1 MVDKLSFRTSRTRIK
16 ICGITN
22 SDDAL
27 LAQELGADAVGF
39 IFFARSPRAVLPL
52 RAVEIIAQL
61 APFVSKVGVFVD
73 EEEDTV
79 LEVAARCGLDTLQLH
94 GQESLSYC
102 SDLRS
107 RGFKIIKAIRIG
119 ENSEEK
125 LTYLLKHY
133 QNVDAFLFDTYHP
146 QKKGGTGLPFDWRLA
161 EGLVTDRPVILS
173 GGLNEENV
181 LEAIMRL
188 RPYAVDVSSGLERQP
203 GKKDE
208 QKMRQFFEQVRKA
221 DQKLREESREKMVR

>member
-1 MVDKLSFRTSRTRIK
+1 MGNIGISRTRIK

-39 IFFARSPRAVLPL
+39 VFFARSPRAVLPR
-52 RAVEIIAQL
+52 RAAEIIAQL

-73 EEEDTV
+73 EEEDIV

-94 GQESLSYC
+94 GQESPSYC
-102 SDLRS
+102 SDLRG
-107 RGFKIIKAIRIG
+107 RGLKTIKAIRIE
-119 ENSEEK
+119 ENSEGK
-125 LTYLLKHY
+125 LTHLLKDY

-146 QKKGGTGLPFDWRLA
+146 QKKGGTGLSFDWRLA

-173 GGLNEENV
+173 GGLNEDNV

-221 DQKLREESREKMVR
+221 DQKLRGQSREKMVR

>member
-1 MVDKLSFRTSRTRIK
+1 MDKLSFRTSRTRIK

-94 GQESLSYC
+94 SQKSLSYC
-102 SDLRS
+102 SDLSS

>member
-1 MVDKLSFRTSRTRIK
+1 MVDKIRTSRTRIK

-22 SDDAL
+22 LDDAL
-27 LAQELGADAVGF
+27 LAQELGADALGF

-52 RAVEIIAQL
+52 RAAEIIAQL
-61 APFVSKVGVFVD
+61 APFISKVGVFVD
-73 EEEDTV
+73 EEEDIV

-94 GQESLSYC
+94 GQESPSYC
-102 SDLRS
+102 SDLRG
-107 RGFKIIKAIRIG
+107 RGFKTIKAIRIEG
-119 ENSEEK
+119 SSQGQ
-125 LTYLLKHY
+125 LPHLLKNY

-146 QKKGGTGLPFDWRLA
+146 QKEGGTGLAFDWRLA

-173 GGLNEENV
+173 GGLNEDNV

-208 QKMRQFFEQVRKA
+208 EKMRQFFEQVRKA